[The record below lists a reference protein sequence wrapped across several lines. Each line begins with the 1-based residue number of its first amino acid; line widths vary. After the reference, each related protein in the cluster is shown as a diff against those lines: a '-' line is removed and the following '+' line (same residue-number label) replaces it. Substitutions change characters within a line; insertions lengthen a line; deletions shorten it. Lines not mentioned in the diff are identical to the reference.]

1 VDGDVAMVSVVP
13 GSSTLT
19 TVERVRWGII
29 GVGNVTE
36 RKSGPGFQQ
45 AERSELIAV
54 MRRNAELAADYARRN
69 NVPRWY
75 DDADELINDP
85 QVDAVY
91 VATPPDSHREYVV
104 RVAEAGKPVYV
115 EKPMARTAL
124 ECEDMISACD
134 EAGVGLFV
142 AYYRRAMPRFVTVK
156 ELMDSGWIGQPRT
169 VIIRNERP
177 APVGE
182 ADNEGWRVDPE
193 ISGGGYFV
201 DLGSHI
207 LDLLDWLVGPVT
219 HAAGVATNR
228 GRRYRAEDLV
238 TGVFSFRSGVEGVG
252 VWNYDSFQN
261 KDQVEIIGT
270 AGALRFSCFA
280 DEPLQLITSAGVE
293 PIKAPYPETAQLPLI
308 QAVVNALTG
317 YGESPSDGH
326 SAVRTARVIDV
337 LLSDYRDSHGITFP
351 AGRAVEIPAQP
362 ARSPDG

>member
-1 VDGDVAMVSVVP
+1 MREWEVTTVDGDVAMVSADP

-45 AERSELIAV
+45 AERSELVAV
-54 MRRNAELAADYARRN
+54 MRRNGELAADYARRN
-69 NVPRWY
+69 NVSRWY

-104 RVAEAGKPVYV
+104 RVAQAGKPVYV

-124 ECEDMISACD
+124 ECEDMISACE

-142 AYYRRAMPRFVTVK
+142 AYYRRAMPRFATVK
-156 ELMDSGWIGQPRT
+156 ELLDSGRIGQLRS
-169 VIIRNERP
+169 VSIRNERP
-177 APVGE
+177 GHVDE
-182 ADNEGWRVDPE
+182 ADHGGWRVDPE
-193 ISGGGYFV
+193 ISGGGHFV

-207 LDLLDWLVGPVT
+207 LDLLDWLLGPVT
-219 HAAGVATNR
+219 HAEGIATNR
-228 GRRYRAEDLV
+228 GRHYRAEDLV

-252 VWNYDSFQN
+252 VWNYDSFQH

-280 DEPLQLITSAGVE
+280 DEPLRLLTPRGVE
-293 PIKAPYPETAQLPLI
+293 EIKAPYPETVQLPLI
-308 QAVVNALTG
+308 QTVVDALTG
-317 YGESPSDGH
+317 RGESPSNGH
-326 SAVRTARVIDV
+326 TAVRTSRVIDG
-337 LLSDYRDSHGITFP
+337 LLADYRASH
-351 AGRAVEIPAQP
+351 EIHYA
-362 ARSPDG
+362 